1 VTFLASAPGR
11 NSQNSPV
18 VITPQAY
25 GAVSGGGDAAAAF
38 QAAVTAAETAAASG
52 APVTVWI
59 DGVFTLDN
67 ASYAAINLSRN
78 NSGSRGWV
86 NIVGAANA
94 KIILSANTS
103 RFLYLNKVADYD
115 TFQKIR
121 IERLEIDA
129 GNTAGKGGVI
139 LGNVQTN
146 GNTPTR
152 LNFANIVVR
161 DVKAT
166 NLYEEDTTATSQRMG
181 IMLIGNHAAA
191 LEATQTSTTDILI
204 EGVDVYGGAGCAN
217 VCSFGGTLVGGVNHY
232 YNNVRFRRVRHV
244 VATAP
249 VNTGS
254 QTSFFICG
262 TGFGDYCEISD
273 AYSKNISDDGV
284 EIGAMQTVLLERCR
298 LEDPFLI
305 GVMAKNFHPAIDTA
319 RQVITCTDV
328 IVIGTVAGRTAAT
341 DGGVR
346 CVAFSLADDGNE
358 YGTIRLIRPQYYLDG
373 SSSAHALP
381 SQKAQFFGVDTVN
394 VRRVEIYQPK
404 VVYNNYTD
412 DRTGSHD
419 THVVYFS
426 LQLRHPQAAG
436 PRRRHPFRRAQ
447 RHHDVGVPDLD
458 HPRRGARRVRH
469 RRGRPGHPGQHLDL
483 GVHPGRRHRARVRL
497 HHRRPGPPAA
507 PAHRT
512 DRRHRR
518 LRVLH
523 QLDDHAHGHR
533 RDRGV
538 GLRVL
543 RPDQLLRG
551 SRDRLHAGRQGA
563 LAGQRTEGRAT
574 GGRLGH
580 PRREPVHLPDHDRLP
595 AADHRVRRH
604 RLPDRGAGPWRLVLH
619 HRPDQRHVPGPPGAP
634 AADHVLLRADHDRG
648 AAELTVGR

>member
-103 RFLYLNKVADYD
+103 RFLYLNKIADYD

-254 QTSFFICG
+254 QTSFFITG
-262 TGFGDYCEISD
+262 TGFGDYCEIID
-273 AYSKNISDDGV
+273 AYSKNISDDAI

-426 LQLRHPQAAG
+426 SSYATPKLLVRDADIRFDGLSATTTSASQISIIRVEGHAEC
-436 PRRRHPFRRAQ
+436 
-447 RHHDVGVPDLD
+447 DIDGVDLVIPANTWTSGFIRVVD
-458 HPRRGARRVRH
+458 IGRGFGSIIGGRV
-469 RRGRPGHPGQHLDL
+469 
-483 GVHPGRRHRARVRL
+483 
-497 HHRRPGPPAA
+497 
-507 PAHRT
+507 
-512 DRRHRR
+512 RR
-518 LRVLH
+518 LRPRIGLIGGIAVYGCYINSTTTLTVTGEIEVSDCEFSGLTNSSGEVVIDST
-523 QLDDHAHGHR
+523 QVGKVRSLANGLRAGQPAVASVTPGASPYTYQTTTGYPQQITVSGGTVSLIEVQALGGSFFTTGLTSGTFLVRQGHR
-533 RDRGV
+533 
-538 GLRVL
+538 LRITY
-543 RPDQLLRG
+543 
-551 SRDRLHAGRQGA
+551 S
-563 LAGQRTEGRAT
+563 
-574 GGRLGH
+574 
-580 PRREPVHLPDHDRLP
+580 
-595 AADHRVRRH
+595 AA
-604 RLPDRGAGPWRLVLH
+604 PTMIA
-619 HRPDQRHVPGPPGAP
+619 VPQN
-634 AADHVLLRADHDRG
+634 
-648 AAELTVGR
+648 

>member
-103 RFLYLNKVADYD
+103 RFLYLNKIADYD

-254 QTSFFICG
+254 QTSFFITG
-262 TGFGDYCEISD
+262 TGFGDYCEIID
-273 AYSKNISDDGV
+273 AYSKNISDDAI

-426 LQLRHPQAAG
+426 SSYATPKLLVRDADIRFDGLSATTTSASQISIIRVEGHAEC
-436 PRRRHPFRRAQ
+436 
-447 RHHDVGVPDLD
+447 DIDGVDLVIPANTWTSGFIRVVD
-458 HPRRGARRVRH
+458 IGRGFGSIIGGRV
-469 RRGRPGHPGQHLDL
+469 
-483 GVHPGRRHRARVRL
+483 
-497 HHRRPGPPAA
+497 
-507 PAHRT
+507 
-512 DRRHRR
+512 RR
-518 LRVLH
+518 LRPRIGLIGGIAVYGCYINSTTTLTVTGEIEVSDCEFSGLTNSSGEVVIDST
-523 QLDDHAHGHR
+523 QVGKVRSLANGLRAGQPAVASVTPGASPYTYQTTTGYPQQITVSGGTVSLIEVQALGGSFFTTGLTSGTFLVRQGHR
-533 RDRGV
+533 
-538 GLRVL
+538 LRITYSSA
-543 RPDQLLRG
+543 PTMI
-551 SRDRLHAGRQGA
+551 A
-563 LAGQRTEGRAT
+563 
-574 GGRLGH
+574 
-580 PRREPVHLPDHDRLP
+580 
-595 AADHRVRRH
+595 
-604 RLPDRGAGPWRLVLH
+604 
-619 HRPDQRHVPGPPGAP
+619 VPQN
-634 AADHVLLRADHDRG
+634 
-648 AAELTVGR
+648 